1 MKDRRIRIIFGIVLV
16 DMLSFGVVIP
26 ILAYLAKDLG
36 ASAFET
42 GLVTAMYPL
51 AQFIGAPILGRLS
64 DRFGRKPVLVVSIL
78 GTMIGFG
85 VLATA
90 NALWVLMISRTIDGL
105 TGGNISVAQA
115 YIADVTDPKDRGKA
129 MGMIGAAFGLG
140 FILGP
145 AAGGLLS
152 GFSYAAPAWLG
163 AALAAINIV
172 LVLTLLPESLSA
184 EDKVRLAA
192 RARKR
197 FDIPAL
203 VEALRHKRVGPLLS
217 VRFLIGISFAIFES
231 GFALWAIAALDLAAR
246 ETAFVLMWVGIN
258 SVFMQAFLI
267 GRLTRRWSDDGLLVA
282 SLAVAAISLAAWGFV
297 GDVWLLVALMPVLS
311 FGMAISN
318 TISTSALT
326 KAVHHDE
333 VGGMLGISTS
343 IQALT
348 RIPAPII
355 AGALI
360 EFVAVWAPGALAG
373 VVTGACVLLA
383 LATLCWRPGARACAE
398 DEAAP
403 V

>member
-26 ILAYLAKDLG
+26 ILAYLAKDMG
-36 ASAFET
+36 ATALQT
-42 GLVTAMYPL
+42 GLITAMYPL

-64 DRFGRKPVLVVSIL
+64 DRFGRKPILVLSIV
-78 GTMIGFG
+78 GTMVGFG

-90 NALWVLMISRTIDGL
+90 KTLWVLMLSRTLDGL

-115 YIADVTDPKDRGKA
+115 YIADVTKPEERGRA

-152 GFSYAAPAWLG
+152 GISYSAPAWLG
-163 AALAAINIV
+163 AALAAVNV
-172 LVLTLLPESLSA
+172 ALVLSLLPESLSA
-184 EDKVRLAA
+184 EDKIRLAA
-192 RARKR
+192 RARKA
-197 FDIPAL
+197 FDFSSLA
-203 VEALRHKRVGPLLS
+203 EALRHKRVGPLLS

-231 GFALWAIAALDLAAR
+231 GFALWAIAALNLSAR
-246 ETAFVLMWVGIN
+246 DTAFVLMWVGIN

-267 GRLTRRWSDDGLLVA
+267 GRLTKRWGDDGLLIT
-282 SLAVAAISLAAWGFV
+282 SLAVAAVSLIAWGFI
-297 GDVWLLVALMPVLS
+297 GNVWVLVALMPVLS

-318 TISTSALT
+318 TISTSAIT
-326 KAVHHDE
+326 KAVHRDE

-360 EFVAVWAPGALAG
+360 DYVAVWSPGAVAG
-373 VVTGACVLLA
+373 GVTGLCAVLA
-383 LATLCWRPGARACAE
+383 LGTLCWRPGARACAE
-398 DEAAP
+398 DEQAL
-403 V
+403 